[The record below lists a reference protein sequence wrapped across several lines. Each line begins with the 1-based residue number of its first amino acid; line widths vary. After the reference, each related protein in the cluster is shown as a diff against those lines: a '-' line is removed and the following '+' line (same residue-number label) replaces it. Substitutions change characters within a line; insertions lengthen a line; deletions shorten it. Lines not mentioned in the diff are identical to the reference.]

1 MSNVAAYKKHTH
13 REHILEL
20 PDTYIGSIDT
30 HSDERWVWDEGAGRM
45 NWTTVEFCPGFYK
58 LFDEVL
64 VNALDHRV
72 RLMGSKAADVQ
83 PLKNIW
89 VTIDSTRITVRNDG
103 DGIPVGTHPEYGM
116 HVPEMIF
123 GHLLTSS
130 NYDKTE
136 EKIVG
141 GKNGYGAKLA
151 NIFSKEFVVETC
163 DHRAGKK
170 YKQVWSDNMTKCE
183 KPVLSKGTAK
193 PYTEISYVPDL
204 GRFHWSGA
212 DGAAAAGAVPT
223 TIPADMIKVMCSRV
237 MDAAACA
244 GKECKVYLNNK
255 LLTVNTFQKYVGL
268 YTNED
273 ERATADSDGDKKR
286 LIAYEK
292 CGDRWEVAAVLTRS
306 LHGDS
311 VPDERHISFVNGI
324 YTRRG
329 GKHVEYITK
338 TVLADFCEVAKKKA
352 KLDVTTGML
361 KDSVVFFINSTITN
375 PAFDT
380 QTKETLT
387 TPMSKWGSKPE
398 ISAKFCDQLIKIGLL
413 DEAQAAL
420 DAKNARDTKKTDGK
434 KRSTVR
440 GIPKLEDATW
450 AGTGKSEE
458 CTLILTEGD
467 SAATT
472 AISGLKVVG
481 REKYGVFPLR
491 GKLLNVKDIS
501 AAKKTANQELTHI
514 KQILGLVHGKNYTD
528 IKQLRYG
535 RIMIMTDQD
544 VDGSH
549 IKGLIINLF
558 HTDWPSL
565 LKLNFL
571 CSMMTPLL
579 KATRGAVT
587 NCYFSQPEFE
597 TWRDAQPNGA
607 AGWKVKYYKGLGTS
621 TAAEARE
628 YFAQMNTLDFT
639 WDDHSND
646 SINLAFS
653 KKQADDR
660 KTWLGT
666 FDRKRQLTVKAG
678 GVQATYSRFVN
689 DELIHFSSADNIRSL
704 PSVLDGLKPSQR
716 KILWACLKR
725 NLTGEIKVAQLAGY
739 VSETAAY
746 HHGEVSLTSTIV
758 GMAQDFVGANNI
770 NLLTPV
776 GQFGSRLAGGDDA
789 ASARY
794 IHTHLEGI
802 TRAIF
807 SKQDDSIL
815 NYLDD
820 DGQFV
825 EPETYYPVI
834 PLLLVNGCV
843 GIGTGFSTDIPSFN
857 PADIVSVLRQRLS
870 GALTTM
876 EGVKLTPWWSG
887 FKGAI
892 VPVGDD
898 KSWIVKGKYSFMD
911 DDAAHVQVT
920 ELPVGTW
927 TQKYKQFLEELVS
940 DDCVKEKKPLRDIE
954 NNNNDIDVNFTLK
967 MDPDAY
973 HEARAYSAEFEKK
986 FQLNGM
992 VRTTNMVAFDSAGK
1006 IRRYANVGEIL
1017 QDFYVTR
1024 LDAYERRKVSE
1035 LKRLDADVLELR
1047 ARLLFIESILNG
1059 SLVISNQDD
1068 ATILTG
1074 LKKLAL
1080 PPLSAM
1086 DTPDTLA
1093 AFEYLLRIRID
1104 RIKASAVDELRKQVA
1119 LALEERDVLAAKS
1132 AEMLWLSDLDR
1143 FEVAYTAFSEKKA
1156 AVIAEAQ
1163 KAQSGLVKAVPKKR
1177 TYANK
1182 KVAATAPVVMKI

>member
-30 HSDERWVWDEGAGRM
+30 HAEERWVWNEGTKRM
-45 NWTTVEFCPGFYK
+45 EWISTEFCPGFYK

-72 RLMGSKAADVQ
+72 RLHSSTASDVQ
-83 PLKNIW
+83 PVKNIW
-89 VTIDSTRITVRNDG
+89 VNIDKNRITVRNDG

-130 NYDKTE
+130 NYDKNE
-136 EKIVG
+136 AKIVG

-151 NIFSKEFVVETC
+151 NIFSKEFVVETM

-170 YKQVWSDNMTKCE
+170 YKQVWKDNMTNCD
-183 KPVLSKGTAK
+183 KPLIGKATGK
-193 PYTEISYVPDL
+193 PFTEISYIPDL
-204 GRFHWSGA
+204 ARFHWSNGI
-212 DGAAAAGAVPT
+212 PT
-223 TIPADMIKVMCSRV
+223 EIPADMCRVMSSRV

-244 GKECKVYLNNK
+244 GKECKVHLNGE
-255 LLTVNTFQKYVGL
+255 LLTVNTFQKYVSL
-268 YTNED
+268 YLND
-273 ERATADSDGDKKR
+273 DGGSSVDSDGDKKK

-292 CGDRWEVAAVLTRS
+292 SGDRWEVAAILTKS

-329 GKHVEYITK
+329 GKHVEYIVK
-338 TVLADFCEVAKKKA
+338 TVLADFCELAKKKA
-352 KLDVTTGML
+352 KLDVTSGML

-375 PAFDT
+375 PSFDT

-387 TPMSKWGSKPE
+387 TPLSKWGSKPE
-398 ISAKFCDQLIKIGLL
+398 ISSKFCDQLIKIGLL

-450 AGTGKSEE
+450 AGTAKSDE

-491 GKLLNVKDIS
+491 GKLLNVKDAS
-501 AAKKTANQELTHI
+501 AAKKTANQELTYI
-514 KQILGLVHGKNYTD
+514 KQILGLVTGKNYTD

-565 LKLNFL
+565 LKLDFI
-571 CSMMTPLL
+571 CCMMTPLL
-579 KATRGAVT
+579 KAIRGSVT
-587 NCYFSQPEFE
+587 HCFYSQPEFE
-597 TWRDAQPNGA
+597 TWRANQPNVG
-607 AGWKVKYYKGLGTS
+607 AGWKIKYYKGLGTS
-621 TAAEARE
+621 TATEARE
-628 YFAQMNTLDFT
+628 YFAQMNTLDFQ
-639 WDDHSND
+639 WDNTSDD
-646 SINLAFS
+646 SINLAFN

-660 KTWLGT
+660 KLWLSSY
-666 FDRKRQLTVKAG
+666 DRNRQLTVKAG
-678 GVQATYSRFVN
+678 GVKAPYSRFVH

-704 PSVLDGLKPSQR
+704 PSVMDGLKPSQR

-725 NLTGEIKVAQLAGY
+725 NLTTEIKVAQLAGY

-746 HHGEVSLTSTIV
+746 HHGEMSLTSTIV

-770 NLLTPV
+770 NLLAPV
-776 GQFGSRLAGGDDA
+776 GQFGSRLSGGDDA

-794 IHTHLEGI
+794 IHTHLETI
-802 TRAIF
+802 TRSIF
-807 SKQDDSIL
+807 NKQDDGIL

-820 DGQFV
+820 DGQIV
-825 EPETYYPVI
+825 EPETYFPVI
-834 PLLLVNGCV
+834 PMLLVNGCV
-843 GIGTGFSTDIPSFN
+843 GIGTGFSTDIPSYN
-857 PADIVSVLRQRLS
+857 PLDLISILKQKLNGDIHT
-870 GALTTM
+870 LTN
-876 EGVKLTPWWSG
+876 VNLTPWWDG
-887 FKGAI
+887 FRGS
-892 VPVGDD
+892 VVGTNDD
-898 KSWIVKGKYSFMD
+898 KSWIIKGKYTFAD
-911 DDAAHVQVT
+911 DDAAHVNIS

-940 DDCVKEKKPLRDIE
+940 DDCVKDKKPLRDIE
-954 NNNNDIDVNFTLK
+954 NNNNDLDVNFTLK
-967 MDPDAY
+967 MDHDAY
-973 HEARAYSAEFEKK
+973 HEARAYPAEFEKR
-986 FQLNGM
+986 FQINTTI
-992 VRTTNMVAFDSAGK
+992 RTTNMVAFDSKGK
-1006 IRRYANVGEIL
+1006 IRRYASIGEIL
-1017 QDFYVTR
+1017 QDFYDTR
-1024 LDAYERRKVSE
+1024 LDAYARRKISE
-1035 LKRLDADVLELR
+1035 LKRMNADILELK
-1047 ARLLFIESILNG
+1047 ARLKFIESILNG
-1059 SLVISNQDD
+1059 SLIVANQNDD
-1068 ATILTG
+1068 KILEG
-1074 LKKLAL
+1074 IKALAL
-1080 PPLSAM
+1080 PPLSS
-1086 DTPDTLA
+1086 PDTANELKA
-1093 AFEYLLRIRID
+1093 YEYLLRIRID
-1104 RIKASAVDELRKQVA
+1104 RIKASAVEELRKQVA
-1119 LALEERDVLAAKS
+1119 DANTEHDDLVSKS
-1132 AEMLWLSDLDR
+1132 SEILWLADLEK
-1143 FEVAYTAFSEKKA
+1143 FEEAYSVFLTKKKEI
-1156 AVIAEAQ
+1156 VDEAQ
-1163 KAQSGLVKAVPKKR
+1163 RVQTGVVKPVPKKR
-1177 TYANK
+1177 TYLK
-1182 KVAATAPVVMKI
+1182 KVTKTK